1 MKDKQTFIASI
12 VGVVIFLLITLLSNI
27 DVIIKLIN
35 NEIALEDLSIS
46 IIDGTIED
54 NTVTFNDIQ
63 VEDGLN
69 IKLDVK
75 ENNESVIDLYEVVR
89 VVDGDTIVVKYNGV
103 DEKVR
108 LIGIDT
114 PESVHADESKNTEE
128 GALVSDYTKKMLTD
142 KKVGLEFDVSK
153 RDKYGRLLAY
163 VYLDGEMYN
172 KILLKEGY
180 ARVAT
185 YPPNVKY
192 VDEFVKLQKE
202 ARENNKGLWQE
213 K

>member
-1 MKDKQTFIASI
+1 MKIKKELIGAIIAI
-12 VGVVIFLLITLLSNI
+12 MVAVIAMLLG
-27 DVIIKLIN
+27 N
-35 NEIALEDLSIS
+35 NENIHITFGDNLAGGKFTIGVSNKEDEESK
-46 IIDGTIED
+46 D
-54 NTVTFNDIQ
+54 VTSN
-63 VEDGLN
+63 L
-69 IKLDVK
+69 K
-75 ENNESVIDLYEVVR
+75 EENKSQLYEVVR

-128 GALVSDYTKKMLTD
+128 GVLVSDYTKKMLTD

-213 K
+213 

>member
-1 MKDKQTFIASI
+1 MKIKKELIGAIVVVAFAVIAM
-12 VGVVIFLLITLLSNI
+12 LLG
-27 DVIIKLIN
+27 N
-35 NEIALEDLSIS
+35 NEDIHITFADNLNGGKFSIGISNKEDEVEKDVTSNLK
-46 IIDGTIED
+46 ED
-54 NTVTFNDIQ
+54 NESTFVSQ
-63 VEDGLN
+63 
-69 IKLDVK
+69 
-75 ENNESVIDLYEVVR
+75 LYDVVR

-128 GALVSDYTKKMLTD
+128 GVLVSDYTKKMLTG

-180 ARVAT
+180 ATVAT

-213 K
+213 

>member
-46 IIDGTIED
+46 ITDGTIED

-128 GALVSDYTKKMLTD
+128 GVLVSDYTKKMLTD

-213 K
+213 

>member
-1 MKDKQTFIASI
+1 MKIKKELIGAIIAI
-12 VGVVIFLLITLLSNI
+12 MFAVIAMLLG
-27 DVIIKLIN
+27 N
-35 NEIALEDLSIS
+35 NENIHITFGDNLAGGKFTIGTSNKEDEAGKDVTSNLK
-46 IIDGTIED
+46 ED
-54 NTVTFNDIQ
+54 N
-63 VEDGLN
+63 
-69 IKLDVK
+69 
-75 ENNESVIDLYEVVR
+75 ESTLASQLYEVVR

-114 PESVHADESKNTEE
+114 PESVHSDESKNTKE
-128 GALVSDYTKKMLTD
+128 GVMVSDYTKKMLTD

-213 K
+213 